1 MYLYKK
7 KVHSVELK
15 FHLVYYKKHNKMIEL
30 IAQIFGL
37 IFIGV
42 IALCMLWTIT
52 TAILSSFESNNEL
65 EENLKNFD
73 KKIRNGKNN

>member
-1 MYLYKK
+1 
-7 KVHSVELK
+7 
-15 FHLVYYKKHNKMIEL
+15 MIEL